1 MKGCPLYNGQNL
13 VFTGPAYSKPY
24 GIIQNGGL
32 RRKTRKTSK
41 TRKTRTNKRRTNKIS
56 RKRRNTHTKKRYNR

>member
-32 RRKTRKTSK
+32 RRKIRKTI
-41 TRKTRTNKRRTNKIS
+41 KTRTNKRRTNKIS

>member
-13 VFTGPAYSKPY
+13 VFTGPANSKPY

-41 TRKTRTNKRRTNKIS
+41 TNKRRTNKIS
-56 RKRRNTHTKKRYNR
+56 RKRRNNHTKKRYNR

>member
-32 RRKTRKTSK
+32 RRKIRKS
-41 TRKTRTNKRRTNKIS
+41 RKTRTNKRRTNKIS

>member
-24 GIIQNGGL
+24 GLIQQGGF
-32 RRKTRKTSK
+32 RRR
-41 TRKTRTNKRRTNKIS
+41 TRKTRNTSKTNKRRTNKMNK
-56 RKRRNTHTKKRYNR
+56 KRRNTHSKKRYNR

>member
-32 RRKTRKTSK
+32 RRKTS
-41 TRKTRTNKRRTNKIS
+41 RKTRTNKRRTNKMIK
-56 RKRRNTHTKKRYNR
+56 KRRNTHTKKRYYR

>member
-32 RRKTRKTSK
+32 RRKI
-41 TRKTRTNKRRTNKIS
+41 RKTRNTRKTNKRRTNKIS

>member
-32 RRKTRKTSK
+32 RRKTRKT
-41 TRKTRTNKRRTNKIS
+41 RTNKRRTNKLS
-56 RKRRNTHTKKRYNR
+56 RKRRNTQTKKRYNR

>member
-32 RRKTRKTSK
+32 RRKI
-41 TRKTRTNKRRTNKIS
+41 RKTRNTKTNKRRTNKIS

>member
-1 MKGCPLYNGQNL
+1 MNGCPLYNGQNL

-32 RRKTRKTSK
+32 RRKIRKTSK
-41 TRKTRTNKRRTNKIS
+41 TKTNKRRTNKIS

>member
-13 VFTGPAYSKPY
+13 SFTGSANPY
-24 GIIQNGGL
+24 GLIQNGGL
-32 RRKTRKTSK
+32 RRRRRKS
-41 TRKTRTNKRRTNKIS
+41 RTNKRRTNKMN

>member
-13 VFTGPAYSKPY
+13 VFTGPANSKPY

-32 RRKTRKTSK
+32 RRKI
-41 TRKTRTNKRRTNKIS
+41 RKTRNTRKTNKRRTNKIS

>member
-32 RRKTRKTSK
+32 RRKIRKTRNTRKT
-41 TRKTRTNKRRTNKIS
+41 NKKRTNKIS
-56 RKRRNTHTKKRYNR
+56 RKKRNTHTKKRNNR

>member
-32 RRKTRKTSK
+32 RRKTRKTNK
-41 TRKTRTNKRRTNKIS
+41 TKTNKRRTNKIS